1 MSRADGAPV
10 VVMTERVLGDVELAL
25 LGLLPDGHLLAGPVS
40 PTAPAAPGASTRSVL
55 AVPVDTAE
63 TAVAAGRLLLVDE
76 EQTPIAALAAPEV
89 VSAADG
95 PGGDDANSAGALLAG
110 TLERERHRESGHGRA
125 HGLGPQDLQRPWGG
139 LVVLAR
145 PLTDRERLPEPADG
159 DPLLVLVPDVPGS
172 TDGVPTAT
180 MVDLA
185 LTAARQVGAEV
196 RTAPLRWRDPTSDRA
211 LATRLAAALA
221 LPPTA
226 VVLRHA
232 DDAVDPAAVAWA
244 AARTLLERAADR
256 APVIGLAPVEEAV
269 LRRWRPPRPERG
281 VAVMFTGLSGSGKST
296 LARAVRDRI
305 VAETDRTVTLL
316 DGDVVRHLLSSGLG
330 FDRASRVMNVR
341 RIGFVAAEVA
351 RHGGMAL
358 CAPIAPYA
366 SVRDDVRRM
375 VTEVG
380 DFVLVH
386 VSTPLAE
393 CERRDLKG
401 LYAAA
406 RAGRIPEFTGISD
419 PYDVP
424 DDADLS
430 IDTSTVTTEE
440 GTERVLRFLE
450 DGGWTTGRAD
460 VL

>member
-1 MSRADGAPV
+1 MSRADGAPA

-25 LGLLPDGHLLAGPVS
+25 LGVLPDGHLLGETVS
-40 PTAPAAPGASTRSVL
+40 PTAPAAHGASPGSVL
-55 AVPVDTAE
+55 AVPADTAE

-76 EQTPIAALAAPEV
+76 EQTPIAALAAPEL
-89 VSAADG
+89 VSAE
-95 PGGDDANSAGALLAG
+95 DAPAGEGAAGAGTLLAG
-110 TLERERHRESGHGRA
+110 TLERARHRESGHGRA
-125 HGLGPQDLQRPWGG
+125 HGLSAEDLQLTWGG

-145 PLTDRERLPEPADG
+145 PLTDHERLPEPADG
-159 DPLLVLVPDVPGS
+159 AALLVLVPDSPGS

-185 LTAARQVGAEV
+185 LTAARRVGAEV
-196 RTAPLRWRDPTSDRA
+196 RTAPLRWRDPASDRA
-211 LATRLAAALA
+211 LATRLGASLA
-221 LPPTA
+221 LPRTA
-226 VVLRHA
+226 VALRHA
-232 DDAVDPAAVAWA
+232 DDALDPDAVAWA
-244 AARTLLERAADR
+244 TARALLERATDR
-256 APVIGLAPVEEAV
+256 TPVTGLAPAEEAV

-351 RHGGMAL
+351 RHGGVAL

-406 RAGRIPEFTGISD
+406 RAGSIPEFTGISD

-440 GTERVLRFLE
+440 GTQRVLRFLK
-450 DGGWTTGRAD
+450 DGGWTIGRVH